1 MHAKKK
7 NALNLVGNCDL
18 GHTITNMY
26 RIAIEEFGKATA
38 TNQLTFELESS
49 TPLSVRELIHRTVA
63 REIEIRGVQMDEKE
77 LAKHQKEA
85 TRAFVSGTFAMLVAG
100 EPMTALE
107 HLMTA
112 TDESEILFIRILPLV
127 GG

>member
-1 MHAKKK
+1 
-7 NALNLVGNCDL
+7 
-18 GHTITNMY
+18 MY

-38 TNQLTFELESS
+38 TDPLTFELESS

-63 REIEIRGVQMDEKE
+63 REIEIRGLQMDEKE
-77 LAKHQKEA
+77 LAKHQMEA
-85 TRAFVSGTFAMLVAG
+85 ARAFVSGTFAMLVAG
-100 EPMTALE
+100 EPMTDLE